1 MWNYLFWIEIISFEL
16 LLEDSTL
23 ISLTL
28 LNIKNI
34 LSTNY
39 FKNMNTMD
47 NTYLTFLNLIL
58 IFFFVVRS
66 WLLRKQLHPLKS
78 STLPFLFAQLSRPA
92 EIY

>member
-58 IFFFVVRS
+58 IFFLWFEVD
-66 WLLRKQLHPLKS
+66 
-78 STLPFLFAQLSRPA
+78 
-92 EIY
+92 Y